1 VKIDQEEFMATNT
14 RSAAVIWGIS
24 ISRILGVL
32 VYIAAFFLPA
42 CREAVGPS
50 GDAPEVFRGSRCAW
64 MTLVNTFNHEIWH
77 SKYFLAVFS
86 GWINPLIL
94 LYLILLI
101 IPAFVW
107 PRRLAASLIL
117 CFIAGTWIFFSLIHL
132 VPLVG
137 HFLWIAG
144 ILMILAGEAFP
155 QRKAASVAD

>member
-1 VKIDQEEFMATNT
+1 MATNT
-14 RSAAVIWGIS
+14 RSAALTWGIS
-24 ISRILGVL
+24 ISRILGVF

-50 GDAPEVFRGSRCAW
+50 GDAPTVLQGSRCAW
-64 MTLVNTFNHEIWH
+64 ITLINTFSHEIWH

-94 LYLILLI
+94 LYLVLLI
-101 IPAFVW
+101 IPALVW
-107 PRRLAASLIL
+107 PRRLVASLIL
-117 CFIAGTWIFFSLIHL
+117 CFIAATWILFYLIHL

-155 QRKAASVAD
+155 QRKAASAAN